1 MIEDNLHIP
10 IQKDIGEY
18 EQKLFGDMSIRT
30 CICLAGGFATAILVA
45 AISWLWL
52 GIDPSDATLPVMAAT
67 LPFWLA
73 GFWKPHGM
81 PFERFIPL
89 VARHH
94 LSQRTFVFHS
104 SYGEWLDT
112 PLAHEAKKLKFRER
126 RKTYRKGAE
135 LYEPVE

>member
-1 MIEDNLHIP
+1 MIDDNLHIP

-30 CICLAGGFATAILVA
+30 CVSLAGGFATAVAVA
-45 AISWLWL
+45 AIGRFWL
-52 GIDPSDATLPVMAAT
+52 GIDPSDASLPVMAAT

-81 PFERFIPL
+81 PFERFAPL

-94 LSQRTFVFHS
+94 LSRRTYLFHPS
-104 SYGEWLDT
+104 HAELLPT
-112 PLAHEAKKLKFRER
+112 PPAHEPRKLKRRER
-126 RKTYRKGAE
+126 KKIYRKGAE
-135 LYEPVE
+135 LYEPAE